1 MAADMNAEIERLAP
15 FLWSIK
21 KQESADVE
29 YRIFSDA
36 FVWSDEIPDEPIGD
50 DLALKY
56 LLRYRTSLLIG
67 QPIAELESYWEA
79 AKIAWQG
86 WPGLSP
92 ERCQYSVDFKEKYDD
107 IQANEDEF
115 LESFND

>member
-1 MAADMNAEIERLAP
+1 MADNMNADIERLAP
-15 FLWSIK
+15 FLNNVQK
-21 KQESADVE
+21 EEDATVE
-29 YRIFSDA
+29 YQIFSDA

-56 LLRYRTSLLIG
+56 LLRYRTSVLIG

-79 AKIAWQG
+79 AKLAWRG
-86 WPGLSP
+86 WPGLSQ
-92 ERCQYSVDFKEKYDD
+92 ERCEYSAEFKKKYND
-107 IQANEDEF
+107 IQANEDKF